1 MPKTG
6 KTEGPHAAND
16 NVEKPLPEMTAAN
29 DNVEGKHLREVER
42 PEHEEGEMSN
52 KALREMMGEIE
63 EAPPGAVLF
72 IAGVT
77 SPRAWDERRS
87 GHRAPAPAPRGAFF
101 FSAGAPGPR
110 GGEEGRGAPGGGASA
125 QGYDEGFARKLESEE
140 VVFITHDMMRGP
152 TGSYENALVAL
163 EHAVKNNPG
172 KKIVCDSNFLLQHH
186 MFKPWEAEDSKEF
199 GSLST
204 GKQSKESLERWL
216 KDVSSDNPDAEAIS
230 KATML
235 EQRFAQSTKRLLD
248 FGRRYL
254 GGREMVFGLAADN
267 VLALAFF
274 VFATRGNLQPGA
286 VRDVLGKFHGS
297 KRAVQFIRIKDGK
310 FITELEGRKFKAR
323 RVA

>member
-87 GHRAPAPAPRGAFF
+87 GHGA
-101 FSAGAPGPR
+101 R
-110 GGEEGRGAPGGGASA
+110 ASA

-297 KRAVQFIRIKDGK
+297 KRAVEFIRIKDGK